1 MQTFQLDSNITDILA
16 ALGISPER
24 AAQTGLPFH
33 PEATELA
40 LAEAGSDGFLHMMV
54 PAAARAWQAMRQAA
68 RQDGVELYIV
78 SAFRDLA
85 SQADIVRAKIERGMP
100 LATIFTLSAPP
111 GFSEHHTGRAVDINT
126 PGCEEREEP
135 FEDTGAFR
143 WLQSH
148 AGRFGFVMSYPR
160 GNDKGFAYEPWH
172 WLFTG
177 GEFPG

>member
-1 MQTFQLDSNITDILA
+1 MQNIRLDSNTTEILA

-33 PEATELA
+33 PQATELA
-40 LAEAGSDGFLHMMV
+40 LAETGGDGLGHMLI

-68 RQDGVELYIV
+68 GRDGIELYIV

-100 LATIFTLSAPP
+100 LAKIFTLSAPP
-111 GFSEHHTGRAVDINT
+111 GYSEHHTGRAVDINT

-135 FEDTGAFR
+135 FEQTDAFR
-143 WLQSH
+143 WLTVH

-160 GNDKGFAYEPWH
+160 NNDKGFVYEPWH
-172 WLFTG
+172 WLFTD
-177 GEFPG
+177 